1 MRASTTS
8 FWVLLTVSG
17 CASASGRAPDPGG
30 RVDGGTG
37 GNGGATGDGGGAN
50 GDMAGVTIVPPEGCS
65 DSAKLVYLLDSNN
78 SLWSF
83 QPNQTDITKST
94 LTPLGSLNCAT
105 SMQPNAMAVD
115 RTGVAWVEYVPT
127 DETDTTEDQLF
138 KVDVTTMICKPTSYT
153 TGAFGTR
160 YGMGFVSDAP
170 MSTAETLFVAKG
182 DAPYALGKLDTTSL
196 TIATIGAPNG
206 GPELTGTGDAHLWA
220 FFPDATTPRVSELD
234 KQTAAEGMSYPIPQ
248 AMGTEDGYAFA
259 FWGGDFWVFLKK
271 DTDAATVLYHVRGS
285 DGAVT
290 TWPLAGRWIIGA
302 GVSTC
307 APTTP
312 IG

>member
-8 FWVLLTVSG
+8 FWVLLAVSG
-17 CASASGRAPDPGG
+17 CASAGGRTPDPGG
-30 RVDGGTG
+30 RLDGGT
-37 GNGGATGDGGGAN
+37 TGDAGGIGGGGAD
-50 GDMAGVTIVPPEGCS
+50 GDMAGVIIDPPAGCS

-94 LTPLGSLNCAT
+94 LTLLGSLSCAT

-115 RTGVAWVEYVPT
+115 RTGVAWIEYVPT

-138 KVDVTTMICKPTSYT
+138 KVDVTTMSCKPTSYA

-160 YGMGFVSDAP
+160 YGMAFVADAP

-182 DAPYALGKLDTTSL
+182 DAPFALGKLDTTSL
-196 TIATIGAPNG
+196 TITTIGAPSG

-220 FFPDATTPRVSELD
+220 FFPDPTMPRVSELD
-234 KQTAAEGMSYPIPQ
+234 KQNAGEGMSYPIPQ

>member
-1 MRASTTS
+1 MHASTMS
-8 FWVLLTVSG
+8 FWVLLAASG
-17 CASASGRAPDPGG
+17 CASASGRAPDPGA
-30 RVDGGTG
+30 RLDGGV
-37 GNGGATGDGGGAN
+37 NGDGGG
-50 GDMAGVTIVPPEGCS
+50 GGSGVDDMAGTVIVPPTDCS
-65 DSAKLVYLLDSNN
+65 DSAKLVYLLDSDN

-83 QPNQTDITKST
+83 KPNQTDITSST
-94 LTPLGSLNCAT
+94 LTLLGPLKCAT
-105 SMQPNAMAVD
+105 SLQPNAMAVD
-115 RTGVAWVEYVPT
+115 RTGVAWIEYVPT
-127 DETDTTEDQLF
+127 DEANTTEDQIF
-138 KVDVTTMICKPTSYT
+138 KVDVTTLTCTSTSYQT
-153 TGAFGTR
+153 RPFGTR
-160 YGMGFVSDAP
+160 YGMGFVADAP

-182 DAPYALGKLDTTSL
+182 EAPYALGKLDTTSL
-196 TIATIGAPNG
+196 TIATLATPNG

-220 FFPDATTPRVSELD
+220 FFPDASTPRVSELD
-234 KQTAAEGMSYPIPQ
+234 KQTASEGKSYPIPQ

-307 APTTP
+307 APTIP
-312 IG
+312 IS

>member
-1 MRASTTS
+1 MDADLGVGS
-8 FWVLLTVSG
+8 SG
-17 CASASGRAPDPGG
+17 WDFA
-30 RVDGGTG
+30 
-37 GNGGATGDGGGAN
+37 GGGII
-50 GDMAGVTIVPPEGCS
+50 DPPADCS
-65 DSAKLVYLLDSNN
+65 DSAKLVYLLDADN

-83 QPNQTDITKST
+83 QPNQKDITKST
-94 LTPLGSLNCAT
+94 LKLIGPLKCAT
-105 SMQPNAMAVD
+105 AMQPNAMSVD
-115 RTGVAWVEYVPT
+115 RTGTAWVEYVPT
-127 DETDTTEDQLF
+127 DETNTTDDQIF
-138 KVDVTTMICKPTSYT
+138 KVDVTTAACTATSYK

-182 DAPYALGKLDTTSL
+182 NAPYSLGKLDKTAL
-196 TIATIGAPNG
+196 TIATLGTPNG
-206 GPELTGTGDAHLWA
+206 GPELTGTGDAKLWA
-220 FFPDATTPRVSELD
+220 FFPDPSTPRVSQLD
-234 KQTAAEGMSYPIPQ
+234 KTSAAEGKTYPVAP

-271 DTDAATVLYHVRGS
+271 DTEAASTLYHVRGS

-290 TWPLAGRWIIGA
+290 TWPISGRWIIGA